1 MDIGYQR
8 AEDSIC
14 MEGWRDNWIRTFR
27 ANEIPK
33 FSAEE
38 LDMIKAFVDG
48 GKYTSAAIYLTEEK
62 FGYELDG
69 DLAEYIIRTLI
80 RGEDV

>member
-1 MDIGYQR
+1 MELGYQK
-8 AEDSIC
+8 AEDTLC
-14 MEGWRDNWIRTFR
+14 LEGWRDNWIRTFR
-27 ANEIPK
+27 GNEIPR
-33 FSAEE
+33 FSPEE
-38 LDMIKAFVDG
+38 LKMIKQFIKK

-62 FGYELDG
+62 FGYSLDA